1 MRAILVKRK
10 KKMKSRNQSH
20 GDNSAI
26 LHKRYDTIMNTTRFR
41 RAALK
46 YHNRMKSRNKAKNEL
61 WDYFLSYPSDIKGRD
76 FLIRD
81 ARGIYNRQLI
91 FERVCTIITK
101 LMYYKEKHYGTSS
114 LYQNRWLTWLNS
126 SSYKIEK
133 QIYRNVQ
140 KEINWRIN
148 VEDDEEEGS
157 RPTLKQMTTL
167 AWENQKKVILKYII
181 EPYIRY
187 KKGLIPKNIEQKIWI

>member
-1 MRAILVKRK
+1 
-10 KKMKSRNQSH
+10 
-20 GDNSAI
+20 
-26 LHKRYDTIMNTTRFR
+26 
-41 RAALK
+41 
-46 YHNRMKSRNKAKNEL
+46 
-61 WDYFLSYPSDIKGRD
+61 
-76 FLIRD
+76 
-81 ARGIYNRQLI
+81 
-91 FERVCTIITK
+91 
-101 LMYYKEKHYGTSS
+101 MYYKEKHYGTSS
-114 LYQNRWLTWLNS
+114 LYHNRWLTWLNS